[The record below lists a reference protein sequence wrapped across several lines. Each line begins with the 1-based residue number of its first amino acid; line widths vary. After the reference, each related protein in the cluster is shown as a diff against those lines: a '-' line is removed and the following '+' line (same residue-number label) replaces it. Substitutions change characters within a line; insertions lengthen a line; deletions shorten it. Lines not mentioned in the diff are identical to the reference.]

1 MELIY
6 DAEYFAMRLISRIL
20 NRGAPALLGFAVA
33 MTAYS
38 GGLAGVSTA
47 QAQDGAGSRACEC
60 LVSAVST
67 GVIQSVNG
75 NVFVSQ
81 TDGSLPARPDM
92 RLRAGS
98 SVLVGPQSGSVISFG
113 RNCTLRLDPGTTTS
127 ITPQQGQLCLAVN
140 RQAPGAGGGSTVA
153 GAGAGKFLVPGL
165 MIGGLGLGAVVIATS
180 DKDKGVSR

>member
-33 MTAYS
+33 VTAYS

-47 QAQDGAGSRACEC
+47 QAQSSACQCVVPAGS
-60 LVSAVST
+60 V
-67 GVIQSVNG
+67 GVVRSVNG

>member
-81 TDGSLPARPDM
+81 TDGSVPAQADM
-92 RLRAGS
+92 RLQAGS
-98 SVLVGPQSGSVISFG
+98 SVVVGPQSASTVRFG
-113 RNCTLRLDPGTTTS
+113 RNCTLRLRANTVFEVR
-127 ITPQQGQLCLAVN
+127 PQEGQLCLAVN
-140 RQAPGAGGGSTVA
+140 RQTPGAGGGSTVA